1 MNTKVL
7 NNILAVTGMF
17 CGFALVSMFFVKSAE
32 KTKISSMQATM
43 ATVQA
48 DKFNALQEDRTILA
62 VQSKQQQFQQQ
73 PEEKKLG
80 IIKLYLPK
88 DASVFINN
96 KATYSTGPYRIFD
109 SELVV
114 GKTYKF
120 KVVVSYASGTSE
132 ARDITLTGG
141 EEVVLNFSE

>member
-7 NNILAVTGMF
+7 NNILAITGML
-17 CGFALVSMFFVKSAE
+17 CGFALISMFFVKSAE
-32 KTKISSMQATM
+32 DTKISSMQATM

-62 VQSKQQQFQQQ
+62 VQSQQPQQQQ

-114 GKTYKF
+114 GKNYKF
-120 KVVVSYASGTSE
+120 KVVVSYASGISE